1 MDATDKPNG
10 SPRAAGRTSRTS
22 SRASNCSKRGVSQGG
37 PSRHRPEYQVNS
49 GNLGWC
55 LAGFDV
61 FFFGCPSSDMTTKI
75 HKARRVMPTSQKRFG
90 PENDDRDDDDDVVV
104 DDDDIAGFSGYGI
117 AWQGQQLRRGK

>member
-1 MDATDKPNG
+1 
-10 SPRAAGRTSRTS
+10 
-22 SRASNCSKRGVSQGG
+22 
-37 PSRHRPEYQVNS
+37 
-49 GNLGWC
+49 
-55 LAGFDV
+55 
-61 FFFGCPSSDMTTKI
+61 MTTKI